1 MKIKKEV
8 EMSLDF
14 NELKDK
20 LFKTTF
26 TAAGIDYTVVKI
38 IEEKQAVLLF
48 TPKKGFSA
56 YHNSF
61 APTAEVYFSDNKMNV
76 FCKLEKPV
84 RFFKILWCVSCIIFL
99 LVGVFGLIKGHGFI
113 PEILLAPVG
122 FGLFGYLLF
131 KIGFYFS
138 VRSFLKNLYEE
149 LGE

>member
-1 MKIKKEV
+1 MKIRKEV
-8 EMSLDF
+8 EISLDF

-61 APTAEVYFSDNKMNV
+61 APTAEVYFSDNKMTV
-76 FCKLEKPV
+76 FCKLDKPV
-84 RFFKILWCVSCIIFL
+84 RFFKILWCVLSLIVL
-99 LVGVFGLIKGHGFI
+99 LGEVVGLINGQGFI

-122 FGLFGYLLF
+122 FGLYGYLLF

-138 VRSFLKNLYEE
+138 ARSFLKNLYEA